1 MKVLFSLYYEN
12 YSAQERTIYFSKWVE
27 TDWAYTKIEQYLN
40 IKDGF
45 HSQCIIGNNL
55 SFWDIYSFYDDIESI
70 AKRIDHIPAN
80 GNNIQNHRLP
90 TFIRIQEYNQIAL
103 DKIKHRN
110 TQSIFICSIKQ
121 FECGANG
128 YEAIVAWMASHPF
141 EMIFIAGVVYDSVKW
156 LIRKLFNKKSVYKE
170 GVIFSKPLVFQV
182 KKFYKRFG
190 ELINTAPSDCQTLD
204 LRKSSTTQ
212 I

>member
-70 AKRIDHIPAN
+70 AKEI
-80 GNNIQNHRLP
+80 L
-90 TFIRIQEYNQIAL
+90 
-103 DKIKHRN
+103 
-110 TQSIFICSIKQ
+110 
-121 FECGANG
+121 
-128 YEAIVAWMASHPF
+128 
-141 EMIFIAGVVYDSVKW
+141 
-156 LIRKLFNKKSVYKE
+156 LIRS
-170 GVIFSKPLVFQV
+170 
-182 KKFYKRFG
+182 G
-190 ELINTAPSDCQTLD
+190 ELIAKGTVEQL
-204 LRKSSTTQ
+204 TTQ
-212 I
+212 VHYGEHTLENLYLQYYGGDAK